1 MNKLVIVYAMAVLVS
16 SLSACADGEGE
27 DITSEATSALTVGGH
42 YCVSTSS
49 GTAAGQFVASGGTGG
64 APAPPSNFCGSLNV
78 TSQLSNGHPL
88 KVLDNCGGHVFVQS
102 LWNGI
107 YYVMNAASLTPC

>member
-1 MNKLVIVYAMAVLVS
+1 MNKLVIVCVMAMGA
-16 SLSACADGEGE
+16 LSACADGESD
-27 DITSEATSALTVGGH
+27 DISSEATASLTVGGH
-42 YCVSTSS
+42 YCVATSS
-49 GTAAGQFVASGGTGG
+49 GTAAAQFVASGGTGG
-64 APAPPSNFCGSLNV
+64 AAAPPANFCSPMNV

-107 YYVMNAASLTPC
+107 FYVMNAASLTPC